1 MNGRWK
7 ESFARS
13 PWRPDTCVNNLAK
26 REFGRRPGQKS
37 ALAKNCN
44 SWSIARSL
52 ISTDKAVRA
61 KVVVVDPLRPEP
73 EIIALAAES
82 IKTGGLVA
90 FPTETVY
97 GLGANALDSAAVAR
111 IFAAKGRPA
120 QNPLIVHIADEKD
133 VKSVASEWPPLAAK
147 LATRFWPGP
156 LTLVVCKQ
164 AQVPDLVTAGGA
176 TVAIRMPAHPVALAL
191 IRASQTPLA
200 APSANASTQI
210 SATRAEHVLR
220 GLGDRIDL
228 LLDGGPTAG
237 GLESTVLDVTV
248 APPRLL
254 RPGLVSPAEIEAEI
268 GPIAGLEGFAV
279 DTVRSGETAPAEP
292 LRSPGMLARHYAPQ
306 VPLECVPQGVDRARV
321 QELCQ
326 RHRRIGWLA
335 QGGSNTEDACGA
347 VLIEMPST
355 PEAYAAQLYAALHT
369 LEAAEV
375 ERIVVTLPPA
385 GDAWLA
391 IRDRLS
397 RASVPAFGVDE
408 E

>member
-1 MNGRWK
+1 M
-7 ESFARS
+7 S
-13 PWRPDTCVNNLAK
+13 PKV
-26 REFGRRPGQKS
+26 
-37 ALAKNCN
+37 
-44 SWSIARSL
+44 IA
-52 ISTDKAVRA
+52 
-61 KVVVVDPLRPEP
+61 VDPLRPAP
-73 EIIALAAES
+73 DAISLAAET
-82 IKTGGLVA
+82 IRLGGLVA

-97 GLGANALDSAAVAR
+97 GLGANALDSAAVTR

-120 QNPLIVHIADEKD
+120 QNPLIVHIADIEHI
-133 VKSVASEWPPLAAK
+133 VSVAAEWPPLATR
-147 LATRFWPGP
+147 LASRFWPGP
-156 LTLVVCKQ
+156 LTLVVRKHP
-164 AQVPDLVTAGGA
+164 QVPDAVTAGGP
-176 TVAIRMPAHPVALAL
+176 TVAIRIPAHPIALAL

-237 GLESTVLDVTV
+237 GLESTVLDLTV

-268 GPIAGLEGFAV
+268 GPIAGIDRFTTGKAPQAE
-279 DTVRSGETAPAEP
+279 EKPAEP
-292 LRSPGMLARHYAPQ
+292 LRSPGMLARHYAPR
-306 VPLECVPQGVDRARV
+306 VPLECVPQGADRVRV
-321 QELCQ
+321 EQLRQ
-326 RHRRIGWLA
+326 DGQRIGWLA
-335 QGGSNTEDACGA
+335 LGALESETGCGA
-347 VLIEMPST
+347 MIIEMPSA

-369 LEAAEV
+369 LEAARV

-397 RASVPAFGVDE
+397 RASVPA
-408 E
+408 